1 MGYTIKQKIG
11 ICLKAE
17 ANPEMTQSDL
27 ALWAMKEYNSERPPS
42 QTTISRILNS
52 KNDIISRKESE
63 FELIRRRKR
72 ANPLLRRILT
82 EGLPKQIGKEYPS
95 RRQLYN

>member
-52 KNDIISRKESE
+52 KNDIISRYGLDYLKRDKKVMVYSIKNGV
-63 FELIRRRKR
+63 LI
-72 ANPLLRRILT
+72 L
-82 EGLPKQIGKEYPS
+82 
-95 RRQLYN
+95 